1 MVLSVE
7 LLASEEGVV
16 HLPAPTSHALA
27 TCPLWPWPD
36 PQLRTGV
43 TRAPHKLSWLPE
55 ATMRGTTNPGP
66 GWPSDKD
73 HPRSPSSPLGA
84 QPQQAPRDPL
94 DSLSFPLPHPSL
106 PVLVLGIPPQ
116 NKPPGPKPLPQAL
129 LLGETQAKRPSDSPY
144 AGRAI
149 SPQEAACSG
158 GPTQEP
164 CAGRDIT
171 PSGPLPAWLAPKVL
185 GSLKPPALGHAARR
199 LSHTPSDWHPQAPPT
214 LLSPLIPPS
223 FSFIPSLRLYR
234 HPHKPPSLFG
244 GQMCSPK
251 FTC

>member
-1 MVLSVE
+1 MIPWTVC
-7 LLASEEGVV
+7 
-16 HLPAPTSHALA
+16 PAPCLTPVSQSWSWESHHKINHRALNP
-27 TCPLWPWPD
+27 C
-36 PQLRTGV
+36 LR
-43 TRAPHKLSWLPE
+43 LCFW
-55 ATMRGTTNPGP
+55 
-66 GWPSDKD
+66 
-73 HPRSPSSPLGA
+73 
-84 QPQQAPRDPL
+84 
-94 DSLSFPLPHPSL
+94 
-106 PVLVLGIPPQ
+106 
-116 NKPPGPKPLPQAL
+116 
-129 LLGETQAKRPSDSPY
+129 GETQAKRPSDSPY

-199 LSHTPSDWHPQAPPT
+199 LSHTPSDWHPQAPQT